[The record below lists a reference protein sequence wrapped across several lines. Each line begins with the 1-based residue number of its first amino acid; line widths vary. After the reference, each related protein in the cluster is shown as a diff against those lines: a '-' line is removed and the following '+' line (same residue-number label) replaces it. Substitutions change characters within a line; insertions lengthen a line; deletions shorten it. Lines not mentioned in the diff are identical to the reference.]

1 MTDTGLFD
9 AFRRAAGTAL
19 AMLHSRVE
27 LASLELGEAARR
39 LFSAVLVALFAVLL
53 LLAAVVL
60 ATVWLVMLLW
70 PTLGASSLALFALLY
85 LVVGVVLLMG
95 VRRRLDEQPALL
107 EATMNELR
115 SDAALMR
122 GLPASP
128 SPNSPSSPTST
139 STSARAPGA

>member
-9 AFRRAAGTAL
+9 AFRRVAGTAL

-27 LASLELGEAARR
+27 LASLELGEATRR
-39 LFSAVLVALFAVLL
+39 LFVSVLLALFAVLM
-53 LLAAVVL
+53 LLAGLVL

-85 LVVGVVLLMG
+85 LVLGLGLLLG
-95 VRRRLDEQPALL
+95 VRRGLDRQPPFL

-122 GLPASP
+122 GAAPPAP
-128 SPNSPSSPTST
+128 
-139 STSARAPGA
+139 APVAPRPPGP

>member
-9 AFRRAAGTAL
+9 AFRRVAGTAL

-60 ATVWLVMLLW
+60 ATVWVVMVLW
-70 PTLGASSLALFALLY
+70 PTLGATSLGLFALLY
-85 LVVGVVLLMG
+85 LVVGIALLTG
-95 VRRRLDEQPALL
+95 VRRRLDQQPALL

-115 SDAALMR
+115 NDAALMR
-122 GLPASP
+122 GLPP
-128 SPNSPSSPTST
+128 RPP
-139 STSARAPGA
+139 APGAASRPPGP